1 MAFFSSSVLLLS
13 NEIPNCFLN
22 PCCAVEKEA
31 STTSKALPHRK
42 WRDAK
47 KLTFARQLTINLGTT
62 ISGAIKCRNSVGKKN
77 FFGKFRKRLN
87 ARDSQVFGN
96 FFFSKKN
103 PNLHSRRIIAIQY
116 TETYTRGTKL
126 RTGSAF
132 VRHCKKALK
141 LFMYVES
148 TFSRKVFVDITHT
161 EKEDDECRALPAL
174 SSFSSYHYQKQGCR
188 SKCIKNGSQSYA
200 VVKGVVV
207 CGLS

>member
-1 MAFFSSSVLLLS
+1 MQ
-13 NEIPNCFLN
+13 
-22 PCCAVEKEA
+22 
-31 STTSKALPHRK
+31 
-42 WRDAK
+42 K

-161 EKEDDECRALPAL
+161 EKEEDDECRALPAL

-188 SKCIKNGSQSYA
+188 SKCIKKWLTKLCSCKRSSSMWA
-200 VVKGVVV
+200 VVKY
-207 CGLS
+207 